1 MAELL
6 IKYLR
11 LGFGF
16 FLIQAAHQS
25 NSNQVRGLEGALD
38 SLARQPYGL
47 WLLGIVAL
55 GLIAYGLYYIVQAR
69 YRRINVT

>member
-47 WLLGIVAL
+47 WLLGIVAI
-55 GLIAYGLYYIVQAR
+55 GLIAYGVYY
-69 YRRINVT
+69 